1 MAYVN
6 DDMICITPN
15 GRVKVWLINNLAKN
29 LPDPEARIIRQ
40 NEMIMVEQIIDIVR
54 EHIQGSNFPHQY
66 KEMLAQHPSNTFD

>member
-6 DDMICITPN
+6 DDLIYITPD
-15 GRVKVWLINNLAKN
+15 GRVMVWLNDNLAEN
-29 LPDPEARIIRQ
+29 LSDPEARIIRQ

-54 EHIQGSNFPHQY
+54 EKIQVSYFPHQY

>member
-54 EHIQGSNFPHQY
+54 EKIQVSYFPHQY